1 VIRLIVLDVDGCLTN
16 GQIIYGESGEEIKAF
31 NVKDGLAIKSWMRLG
46 HEVAIITGRRSAIVK
61 RRADELG
68 ILHLY
73 QGVKDKQKRL
83 KMLCSDLGIEAG
95 DVAAIGDDLNDL
107 RMLDYAGVSFAP
119 ADASHYITG
128 RVDYVLK
135 RKGGEAVVREMI
147 EVLMRRNG
155 EEDAFVA
162 QWQ

>member
-1 VIRLIVLDVDGCLTN
+1 MIRLIILDVDGCMTN

-46 HEVAIITGRRSAIVK
+46 HEVAIITGRRSGIVR

-68 ILHLY
+68 IIHLY

-83 KMLCSDLGIEAG
+83 QMLCSDLGIDAAE
-95 DVAAIGDDLNDL
+95 VAAIGDDLNDL
-107 RMLDYAGVSFAP
+107 RMLDYAGTSFAP
-119 ADASHYITG
+119 ADASAYITG
-128 RVDYVLK
+128 RVDTVLG

-147 EVLMRRNG
+147 EELMRRNG
-155 EEDAFVA
+155 EEDAFLA